1 VTSAA
6 TLLADSGLA
15 RTEARL
21 LLAAALGAP
30 IETLVARP
38 EQAVD
43 GNTAPRF
50 AALCARRARGEPI
63 AYLLGEKE
71 FYGRSFTV
79 SPSVLVPRPE
89 TELLVQLVLQ
99 RLQDL
104 RAPRVLD
111 LGTGSGC
118 IAITLALEC
127 PAATVLAVDRSAGAL
142 EIARINA
149 ERLGARVAFLQGDWY
164 DSIDGRFDLI
174 VANPPYVADADPH
187 LHDLQHEPQQA
198 LVAGRD
204 GLDDLRR
211 IIFGA
216 PAHLK
221 PGRWLAV
228 EHGHDQG
235 ARVRQLFA
243 SAGFDAI
250 ETHRDLAGV
259 ERVCSGMLPGNPV

>member
-1 VTSAA
+1 VTSIGS
-6 TLLADSGLA
+6 LLAGSVLPRA
-15 RTEARL
+15 EARL
-21 LLAAALGAP
+21 LLASVLGVP
-30 IETLVARP
+30 IETLIARP
-38 EQAVD
+38 ERTVD
-43 GNTAPRF
+43 DEAAARF
-50 AALCARRARGEPI
+50 AELSSRRARGEPI

-71 FYGRSFTV
+71 FYGRRFAV
-79 SPSVLVPRPE
+79 SPAVLVPRPE
-89 TELLVQLVLQ
+89 TELLVQLALL
-99 RLQDL
+99 RLQGL
-104 RAPRVLD
+104 LAPRVLD

-127 PAATVLAVDRSAGAL
+127 PVATVLAVDRSAGAL
-142 EIARINA
+142 DVARTNA
-149 ERLGARVAFLQGDWY
+149 ERLGARVAFLRGDWY
-164 DSIDGRFDLI
+164 ESIGGRFDLI

-198 LVAGRD
+198 LVAGPD

-211 IIFGA
+211 IILGA

-235 ARVRQLFA
+235 ANVHQLFA

-259 ERVCSGMLPGNPV
+259 ERACIGVLPRTPV